1 MCDSRYFIVDAK
13 AIHMG
18 LFYFVYLVP
27 IKCFSY
33 HLQMNVNIFMQVVL
47 PNLATLRLGVYEETG
62 KLIGFRILPLEGLRP
77 GKLAESKP
85 W

>member
-1 MCDSRYFIVDAK
+1 
-13 AIHMG
+13 
-18 LFYFVYLVP
+18 
-27 IKCFSY
+27 
-33 HLQMNVNIFMQVVL
+33 MQVVL

-85 W
+85 CWANNVFNLSMKRWDVADSWLTFNQMFVDGQWGVNLLLGL